1 MADAL
6 TKVDRAL
13 LSVLVRGAEKTF
25 ENAERLYFEAELLA
39 KAGARARALCLHQIS
54 LEECSKIESIGA
66 WATTLLA
73 GVSVNRDKVLAA
85 LRRHSSK
92 NKTNAYMMDGSQA
105 EKDAKASGDWEGMRE
120 AFTEFQNEFHATSN
134 DAKNASLYVDWK
146 DGEFVSPSE
155 RITDEMLAQIIERN
169 QAFLGYAQNGLSM
182 LKRLDK
188 SPEDLQGLVVDFIDS
203 AKKLRGEMPDDPVT
217 AGNQLV
223 RQFMDAG
230 LKKLAPKTDDRRA
243 KRGSDQTRG

>member
-1 MADAL
+1 M
-6 TKVDRAL
+6 
-13 LSVLVRGAEKTF
+13 RGQ
-25 ENAERLYFEAELLA
+25 L
-39 KAGARARALCLHQIS
+39 
-54 LEECSKIESIGA
+54 
-66 WATTLLA
+66 
-73 GVSVNRDKVLAA
+73 
-85 LRRHSSK
+85 
-92 NKTNAYMMDGSQA
+92 
-105 EKDAKASGDWEGMRE
+105 
-120 AFTEFQNEFHATSN
+120 
-134 DAKNASLYVDWK
+134 SLYVDWK